1 MLDQSFYLCNNAF
14 VLKCEDLV
22 EGVSCAESEIHQS
35 NVRKNEHFCER
46 VIQMN
51 IHWGADIC
59 CDDCLCSVEEVKP
72 GGGDSSPLSATLHL
86 VSN

>member
-1 MLDQSFYLCNNAF
+1 MLEQSFYLCNNIF
-14 VLKCEDLV
+14 VWKCEDLV
-22 EGVSCAESEIHQS
+22 EGVSCAESEIQQS
-35 NVRKNEHFCER
+35 NVRKNKNVFEH

-59 CDDCLCSVEEVKP
+59 CDDSLCSVEVVKP
-72 GGGDSSPLSATLHL
+72 GGGDSSPLSATLHM

>member
-51 IHWGADIC
+51 IH
-59 CDDCLCSVEEVKP
+59 
-72 GGGDSSPLSATLHL
+72 
-86 VSN
+86 

>member
-1 MLDQSFYLCNNAF
+1 MLEQSFYLCNNIF
-14 VLKCEDLV
+14 VWKCEDLV
-22 EGVSCAESEIHQS
+22 EGVSCAESEIQQS
-35 NVRKNEHFCER
+35 NVKKNKNVFEH
-46 VIQMN
+46 VTQMN

-72 GGGDSSPLSATLHL
+72 GGGDSSPLFATLHM